1 MRPGEVFTREG
12 AVRCNEGR
20 DAVSVEVENTSG
32 HAVSV
37 TSHYHFFEANR
48 RLRFDR
54 RAGYG
59 RRLDIPAGA
68 AVRWEPGE
76 RRRVRLVDIGGAR
89 RVHGF
94 HGLVNGTLD
103 DGDAEAALERAL
115 DDGFLHWEE

>member
-1 MRPGEVFTREG
+1 MIPGEVFTKEG
-12 AVRCNEGR
+12 TIRCNAGL
-20 DAVSVEVENTSG
+20 DAVTVEVENTSD
-32 HAVSV
+32 HAVSI

-76 RRRVRLVDIGGAR
+76 RKRVRLVDFGGTR
-89 RVHGF
+89 RVYGF
-94 HGLVNGTLD
+94 HGLVNGSLD
-103 DGDAEAALERAL
+103 ETDAGEALERAIQA
-115 DDGFLHWEE
+115 GFLHEEA

>member
-1 MRPGEVFTREG
+1 MRPGEVFTRNG
-12 AVRCNEGR
+12 VIRCN
-20 DAVSVEVENTSG
+20 DAHSAVSLEVENTSG

-48 RLRFDR
+48 RLLFDR
-54 RAGYG
+54 RAAYG

-76 RRRVRLVDIGGAR
+76 RKRVRLVDFGGAR

-94 HGLVNGTLD
+94 HGLVNGALD
-103 DGDAEAALERAL
+103 EADAGAALQRAVEA
-115 DDGFLHWEE
+115 GFLHKED